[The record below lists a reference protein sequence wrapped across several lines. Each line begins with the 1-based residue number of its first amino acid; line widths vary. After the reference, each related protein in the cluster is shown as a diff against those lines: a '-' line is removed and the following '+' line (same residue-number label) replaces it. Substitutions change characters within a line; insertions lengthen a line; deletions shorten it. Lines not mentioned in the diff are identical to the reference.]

1 MARVSRVPISFI
13 LSSKNPPP
21 EDKKRLAEYMNSFRE
36 RSKARIAKQFP
47 VLTETK
53 EYEPW
58 ISTP

>member
-1 MARVSRVPISFI
+1 MARISRTPISFI

-47 VLTETK
+47 VLIETK
-53 EYEPW
+53 EYEP
-58 ISTP
+58 